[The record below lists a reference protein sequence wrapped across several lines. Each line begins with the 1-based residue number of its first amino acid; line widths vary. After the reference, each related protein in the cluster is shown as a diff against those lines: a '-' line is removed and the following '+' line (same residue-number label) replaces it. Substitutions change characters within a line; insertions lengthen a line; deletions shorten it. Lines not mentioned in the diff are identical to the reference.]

1 MSVDLTPNPIKETF
15 QGYRLRAVAL
25 IFYLV
30 IPMITLNA
38 PNL

>member
-1 MSVDLTPNPIKETF
+1 MSVDTDSNPMQETF

-25 IFYLV
+25 IFYSFGSL
-30 IPMITLNA
+30 IAINR

>member
-1 MSVDLTPNPIKETF
+1 MSVDPDPNPIQETF

-25 IFYLV
+25 IFYSVVPLIV
-30 IPMITLNA
+30 INT